1 MRSLLFLLAIGC
13 ATQPA
18 PGPDEAAQNEEKAAT
33 EAAPAEAAWDTYGEP
48 PTATET
54 VAAADLLSNP
64 ESFEGK
70 TVRVAG
76 RVADVCQKAGCWMI
90 LTDDT
95 GKKMRIRMKDHG
107 FSVAKDGEGREA
119 DIEGVV
125 VGIDPDPATA
135 EHFKSE
141 SKNLDAIPEGEG
153 EKKTWEMVASGV
165 RMKRPSPT

>member
-1 MRSLLFLLAIGC
+1 MG
-13 ATQPA
+13 Q
-18 PGPDEAAQNEEKAAT
+18 
-33 EAAPAEAAWDTYGEP
+33 
-48 PTATET
+48 
-54 VAAADLLSNP
+54 V
-64 ESFEGK
+64 
-70 TVRVAG
+70 

-165 RMKRPSPT
+165 RMKRPGPT

>member
-1 MRSLLFLLAIGC
+1 MFLLAVGC
-13 ATQPA
+13 ATQQAPA
-18 PGPDEAAQNEEKAAT
+18 PEAAQNEAAAT
-33 EAAPAEAAWDTYGEP
+33 ATQAVQPTSPGTRTVGLQPAAVVS
-48 PTATET
+48 AT
-54 VAAADLLSNP
+54 DLLSNLD
-64 ESFEGK
+64 FEGK

-107 FSVAKDGEGREA
+107 LSIAKDGEAVRPTSKRCGRDRPRPRHGQALQER
-119 DIEGVV
+119 
-125 VGIDPDPATA
+125 
-135 EHFKSE
+135 